1 MRTQGMADDWLAGI
15 VLQQKVLQLI
25 SPTSL
30 VISRILHGDFGPIFG
45 PLISLIINESI
56 ENSLS

>member
-25 SPTSL
+25 SPTNFVSL
-30 VISRILHGDFGPIFG
+30 FGA
-45 PLISLIINESI
+45 
-56 ENSLS
+56 